1 MASKLVNISE
11 QIHATAVEIYG
22 DAILL
27 RGEPGS
33 GKSDLA
39 LRLIHEGAKLISDD
53 RVELTYKNRQ
63 LYAGSPGNI
72 NGIIEVRGV
81 GLLEVGC
88 TGPKPVQ
95 LVVDLAL
102 GLEIE
107 RLPEPQFDV
116 LLRRKVRVIQID
128 PFSVSATAKI
138 RYALKLVTGE
148 VMSFEMNPSQITPET
163 CSSETVVLVTGMSG
177 AGKTTALKVFEDMDF
192 EAIDNVPLSLLG
204 NLVLGR
210 QKPFNAPGLSRP
222 IAVGVDIRTRD
233 FGIEEFFTRYDTLV
247 SAGEVEAKLVFLDCD
262 DEELRRRYE
271 ETRHRHPLA
280 ADRPVADGIA
290 HERRLVLA
298 LRDRADL
305 VIDTTGM
312 TTGEFKRLLQGNFT
326 SPPDNSLSIFLT
338 SFSYRRGVPRSSD
351 LVFDVRFLSNPHYD
365 ESLRDQTGLE
375 EAVGKYVSR
384 DPSFMEFFDSLTH
397 LIEPLLPRYR
407 AEGKSYL
414 TIAAGCTGGRH
425 RSVFVIEKL
434 ALWFENTGQKV
445 QVLHRE
451 LANSP

>member
-1 MASKLVNISE
+1 M
-11 QIHATAVEIYG
+11 
-22 DAILL
+22 
-27 RGEPGS
+27 
-33 GKSDLA
+33 
-39 LRLIHEGAKLISDD
+39 
-53 RVELTYKNRQ
+53 
-63 LYAGSPGNI
+63 
-72 NGIIEVRGV
+72 
-81 GLLEVGC
+81 
-88 TGPKPVQ
+88 
-95 LVVDLAL
+95 VDLAL

-233 FGIEEFFTRYDTLV
+233 FGIEAFFTRYDTLV

-326 SPPDNSLSIFLT
+326 SLPDNSLSIFLT

-384 DPSFMEFFDSLTH
+384 DPSFVEFFDSLTH